1 MSITVNCNVSWGDN
15 AAVHFTYADIPIVLY
30 LETMNSHVPPPLLQ
44 MVSFHVN
51 DNRIICN
58 LYELSLPKVNLMVKS
73 ELNNADLKMTTK
85 NGFTLL
91 KLIDEHGMIDDGAL
105 QKKYPDDMVELFMNY
120 DNASSSGNNEAFK
133 IYEKSRE
140 IFTRMMKG
148 RGGSRS
154 RRLIRSRH
162 KTKRVKRTK
171 SMKRYN
177 RRRYKRA

>member
-15 AAVHFTYADIPIVLY
+15 AAVHFTYADIPIVLH
-30 LETMNSHVPPPLLQ
+30 LKTMKSRVPPPLLQ

-51 DNRIICN
+51 DDSIICN
-58 LYELSLPKVNLMVKS
+58 LHELSLPKVNLTVKS

-91 KLIDEHGMIDDGAL
+91 KIIDEHGMIDEGAL
-105 QKKYPDDMVELFMNY
+105 QQKYPDDMVELITKY
-120 DNASSSGNNEAFK
+120 DNASSSGNNKAFK

-140 IFTRMMKG
+140 IFPRMM
-148 RGGSRS
+148 RGGGGGNNG
-154 RRLIRSRH
+154 RRLIRSRR
-162 KTKRVKRTK
+162 KAKRVKRTK

-177 RRRYKRA
+177 KRR

>member
-30 LETMNSHVPPPLLQ
+30 LKTMNSRVLPPLLQ

-51 DNRIICN
+51 DDSIICN
-58 LYELSLPKVNLMVKS
+58 LYELSLPKVNLTVKS

-91 KLIDEHGMIDDGAL
+91 KLIDEYGMIDEGAL
-105 QKKYPDDMVELFMNY
+105 QQKYPDDMVKLIMNY
-120 DNASSSGNNEAFK
+120 DNAYSSGNNEAFK

-140 IFTRMMKG
+140 IFPRMMKG
-148 RGGSRS
+148 GGGGNNGRRS
-154 RRLIRSRH
+154 RRLIRSRR
-162 KTKRVKRTK
+162 KAKRVKRTK

-177 RRRYKRA
+177 HRR